1 MSKRTLLQR
10 ILLATTCIGVALAL
24 SFWWSGRAEKRLQK
38 HLETAPLTELQ
49 ELARKRDWDTN
60 LFYWLGVRQEQAG
73 RVAEA
78 VESLKRAV
86 SLAPKSARSQ
96 TALRRVLESDRQAR
110 LRQASLPEL
119 MQVAAKKRDDPI
131 VWYWLGAKL
140 TEMGK
145 QEKSVQALSRSVALN
160 PRSAPSRAALGLV
173 LARLNRA
180 SEAEAQL
187 KEGIA
192 LNPKLQFAHF
202 ALGNL
207 YGKYNR
213 WEQAAVELKTACDLS
228 PDDHEANYLLAVCY
242 GNLFQEDR
250 KMDILER
257 LTQRYPDNLR
267 DLKSLGYVYVFYGK
281 FAQAEA
287 LYRHILTLE
296 PNDQETRYLLG
307 RSLAEQAVTPQAF
320 AVAEKEL
327 KDVAARVP
335 DNPGVHLALG
345 ILFFR
350 RNEPARAVQELERA
364 IALHIPEHKTWLYLG
379 QSYMRVGRTADAQ
392 RALATFQRTANT
404 KRLVSQL
411 ENRLLNTPADGEARL
426 RLVRVYMD
434 DKDYQRARNHLRLL
448 LTQDKGNAQALKLAR
463 ECDAR
468 IKAAPP
474 STDAS
479 QSVMPPGGM

>member
-1 MSKRTLLQR
+1 MSKHINLQR
-10 ILLATTCIGVALAL
+10 IVLAVVCLGVAVRL
-24 SFWWSGRAEKRLQK
+24 SFWWSTRAETRFQK
-38 HLETAPLTELQ
+38 HLETASLTELQ
-49 ELARKRDWDTN
+49 ETVHRRDWDAN
-60 LFYWLGVRQEQAG
+60 VFYWLGTRQEQAG

-86 SLAPKSARSQ
+86 SLDPKSTRSQ
-96 TALRRVLESDRQAR
+96 TAFRRVLETDRQAR

-119 MQVAAKKRDDPI
+119 MQVAAKKPDDPI

-140 TEMGK
+140 TEKGRH
-145 QEKSVQALSRSVALN
+145 EKAVQALSRAVALN
-160 PRSAPSRAALGLV
+160 PKSASARAALGLV

-180 SEAEAQL
+180 AEAEAQL
-187 KEGIA
+187 KEA
-192 LNPKLQFAHF
+192 LRLNDKLQFAHF

-213 WEQAAVELKTACDLS
+213 WEQAAGELKTACDLA

-296 PNDQETRYLLG
+296 PGDQETRYLLG

-320 AVAEKEL
+320 AAAEKEL

-345 ILFFR
+345 ILHFR
-350 RNEPARAVQELERA
+350 RNEPAQAVQELERA
-364 IALHIPEHKTWLYLG
+364 IALHIPEHKTWLVFRAVLHARGPDSGRAAGFGDVSACRQHQAPG
-379 QSYMRVGRTADAQ
+379 QSTGKPPAQHSRRCGSAFASGPRVHGR
-392 RALATFQRTANT
+392 
-404 KRLVSQL
+404 
-411 ENRLLNTPADGEARL
+411 
-426 RLVRVYMD
+426 
-434 DKDYQRARNHLRLL
+434 
-448 LTQDKGNAQALKLAR
+448 
-463 ECDAR
+463 
-468 IKAAPP
+468 
-474 STDAS
+474 
-479 QSVMPPGGM
+479 